1 MDKMNLNEPPKQRAF
16 RYFPDYPVGAP
27 LEAPACALC
36 GASPAI
42 PGQWLAKDDDGTRR
56 DACAECVAIGNTH
69 ADVPSWIERD
79 LLASVEAQHPDWSIE
94 KRSSYVAAR
103 IAELSR
109 TPPIAWIQDNE
120 WPVCGDDFAAYVGE
134 LTREGLER
142 QYGGIVPGKAAL
154 RRIIEQERPAWTK
167 DEETLDWQWSELGNF
182 LAVFVFRCLNDT
194 QREMQVIQMA

>member
-1 MDKMNLNEPPKQRAF
+1 
-16 RYFPDYPVGAP
+16 
-27 LEAPACALC
+27 
-36 GASPAI
+36 
-42 PGQWLAKDDDGTRR
+42 
-56 DACAECVAIGNTH
+56 VAIGKTH
-69 ADVPSWIERD
+69 ADVPSWIARD

-94 KRSSYVAAR
+94 KSSSYVAAR

-142 QYGGIVPGKAAL
+142 QYGGIEPGKAAL

-194 QREMQVIQMA
+194 QRERQVIQMA